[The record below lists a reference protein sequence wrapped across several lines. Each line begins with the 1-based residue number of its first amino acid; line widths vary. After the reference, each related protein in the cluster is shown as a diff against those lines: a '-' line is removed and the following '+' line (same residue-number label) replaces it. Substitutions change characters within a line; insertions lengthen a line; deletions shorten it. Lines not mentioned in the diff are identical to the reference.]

1 MWISIKIGATLH
13 LGIGAALD
21 YSCFITAAVNIVEKY
36 LNIMMWIS
44 LFQIIVKILSK
55 VLQFVSG
62 NVFEKKDK

>member
-1 MWISIKIGATLH
+1 
-13 LGIGAALD
+13 
-21 YSCFITAAVNIVEKY
+21 
-36 LNIMMWIS
+36 MMWIS